1 LSIQIIAEA
10 RQRVLAG
17 WCQGAVARD
26 ANGRTVPFSSP
37 EARRWSTLGALLASR
52 DGQPPSDL
60 VDAVSSLHRSTGESA
75 LEVWND
81 RTGRTQKEVVAAF
94 DRALEGGL
102 ARGEPER
109 PSSADD
115 LSTYWLSTCEGF
127 SVESD
132 DGRVGIV
139 EEVRL
144 SRERQPEAL
153 AVRTGLFRTRLV
165 IVPIDDVHQVVP
177 QHKRV
182 LLRPPLS

>member
-1 LSIQIIAEA
+1 MSIQIIAEA

-52 DGQPPSDL
+52 DGQPPTDL

-94 DRALEGGL
+94 DRALEGL

-115 LSTYWLSTCEGF
+115 LSAYWLSTCEGF

-132 DGRVGIV
+132 DGHVGIV